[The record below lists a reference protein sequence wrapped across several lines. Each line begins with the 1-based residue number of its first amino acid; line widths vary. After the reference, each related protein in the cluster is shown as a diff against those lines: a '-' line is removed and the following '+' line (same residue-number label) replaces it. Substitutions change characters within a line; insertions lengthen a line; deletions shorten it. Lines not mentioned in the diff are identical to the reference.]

1 MSGSFAGKKGITLP
15 KHLQIMFIIVLIVN
29 LFIQHRPKKYL
40 FFLKD
45 LLEIWQSKFINTWLQ
60 YQKVYILTN

>member
-15 KHLQIMFIIVLIVN
+15 KHLQIMFTIVLIVN

-45 LLEIWQSKFINTWLQ
+45 LLEI
-60 YQKVYILTN
+60 